1 MEKTSHFKVGEWAKF
16 RNEFQRLLPDLP
28 IIDLHDALMSM
39 LNGHITIDIIAFGKR
54 LEKMYPDDWER
65 MSMKEIV
72 ITHFGVKAMQL
83 IESAL

>member
-1 MEKTSHFKVGEWAKF
+1 
-16 RNEFQRLLPDLP
+16 
-28 IIDLHDALMSM
+28 MSM

-72 ITHFGVKAMQL
+72 ITHYGVKAMQL